1 MWRFVGWLILISF
14 VVLWLIGVVIFNII
28 WEPNFWY
35 NFIFSGIWLSIL
47 LCLSG
52 WLYIKLFCGG
62 NKASLIRELVKERIK
77 DNPHIYSILKMV
89 GGDPYKEIDSMT
101 EDRLLCLPE
110 GSIVTIVETYSVLK
124 SKGVPEIEIFEY
136 IEEYRS
142 LMSVHKGVLPTP
154 LTLIN
159 YIKYRVP
166 LEIEHS
172 EHRGFLISDKFIEEA
187 ARKSLRFFSL

>member
-14 VVLWLIGVVIFNII
+14 VVFWLIGIVIFNII
-28 WEPNFWY
+28 WEQKLWY
-35 NFIFSGIWLSIL
+35 IIIFSGIWTSIL

-62 NKASLIRELVKERIK
+62 NKASLIRELVKKRIK

-89 GGDPYKEIDSMT
+89 GGDPYTEIDNMT
-101 EDRLLCLPE
+101 EDRLLCFPE
-110 GSIVTIVETYSVLK
+110 GSIVTIVETFSVLK
-124 SKGVPEIEIFEY
+124 SKGVPEREIFEY
-136 IEEYRS
+136 IEEHRS
-142 LMSVHKGVLPTP
+142 SISGHKGVLPTP

-166 LEIEHS
+166 LEIEHA

-187 ARKSLRFFSL
+187 VRKALRLFSL